1 MNNLTKRFFLMVLSV
16 SFLGLSAEAW
26 AQSILLRRYRGD
38 VEITNSQGRNL
49 TSPKTSSFHQ
59 AVPLLPK
66 LQAGAFWLAVTAV
79 SSKSLRRVELRFPL

>member
-49 TSPKTSSFHQ
+49 TALQRPLRSTRQYHCYQSFRPVHFGWQ
-59 AVPLLPK
+59 
-66 LQAGAFWLAVTAV
+66 
-79 SSKSLRRVELRFPL
+79 

>member
-49 TSPKTSSFHQ
+49 TLSKDLF
-59 AVPLLPK
+59 VPP
-66 LQAGAFWLAVTAV
+66 GSTIVTKA
-79 SSKSLRRVELRFPL
+79 SGRCIFGWQ